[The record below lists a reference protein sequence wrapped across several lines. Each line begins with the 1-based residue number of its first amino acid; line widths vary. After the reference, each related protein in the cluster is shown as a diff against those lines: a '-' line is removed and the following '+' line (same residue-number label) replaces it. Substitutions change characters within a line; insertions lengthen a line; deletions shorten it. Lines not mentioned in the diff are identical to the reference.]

1 MQRSTST
8 LTDSLG
14 VQPLERYKTEL
25 RSRLDQLRTLDT
37 LTSLLP
43 KLCRL
48 VRDTIRFP
56 NVGITLRYRRSDWFE
71 LAYLCLGDEEVVP
84 GIFQRGRVG
93 LSSLVIDECV
103 FIVSDSY
110 RDECVRRGVESLEHL
125 FACPIHAMM
134 SAPLCAQGETFGAL
148 FAFSAEPDQ
157 PIDADDLALFT
168 WLSSEFG
175 PIVRMVQRYV
185 WAIEEVAWREA
196 LINITR
202 AINSSLDP
210 EAVLTLILERAPALL
225 NAEASS
231 LLLLDQATGE
241 LVFHYAVGPIGPQ
254 LVGFRIPP
262 GAGIAGHVVRTGQA
276 TIVNDTSSDSR
287 CYRNPSFTQQFTTRS
302 ILAVPLR
309 KQTQIGGV
317 IEVLNRR
324 HSAPFIDED
333 RIILEALADQAII
346 ALENANRLASLDK
359 EVECLRTDL
368 VNMMIHDLRS
378 PLTGVMTA
386 IDMMFRGITGEISM
400 VQREILSIAYTSA
413 QNMLNMV
420 NLLLDISRLESRLM
434 PLHRKVVH
442 LPTLFKRVLFS
453 MGMMA
458 QSRQIMIEQ
467 QLDPEACFIFADE
480 DLLLRVLQN
489 LLDNALKFSPN
500 GSSIQLCSK
509 IISCDPAQ
517 HPVVCIVVRDEGV
530 GIQPSDQQRIFDKFT
545 QVGRRY
551 ATGSGLGLT
560 FCKLVLEAHG
570 GQIWVESAPEAGS
583 SFFLVL
589 PRPEA

>member
-1 MQRSTST
+1 MQGSTST
-8 LTDSLG
+8 PTEPLG
-14 VQPLERYKTEL
+14 VQPLERRKAEL
-25 RSRLDQLRTLDT
+25 RPRLDQLRALDT

-43 KLCRL
+43 QFCLL
-48 VRDTIRFP
+48 VRDTIRFV
-56 NVGITLRYRRSDWFE
+56 NVGITLRYRRSDWLE
-71 LAYLCLGDEEVVP
+71 LAYLRLGDEEVVP
-84 GIFQRGRVG
+84 GIFQRGGAG
-93 LSSLVIDECV
+93 LSHPLVDEPV
-103 FIVSDSY
+103 LI
-110 RDECVRRGVESLEHL
+110 DECVRRTVESLGHL
-125 FACPIHAMM
+125 FACPIHATM
-134 SAPLCAQGETFGAL
+134 SAPLCAQDETFGAL
-148 FAFSAEPDQ
+148 LAFRTDPDQ
-157 PIDADDLALFT
+157 PIDTDDLALFT

-175 PIVRMVQRYV
+175 PIVRMVQQYV
-185 WAIEEVAWREA
+185 WAIEEIAWRET

-254 LVGFRIPP
+254 LVGLRIPP

-276 TIVNDTSSDSR
+276 TMVNDMSSDSR
-287 CYRNPSFTQQFTTRS
+287 LYHNSAFTPQCMARS
-302 ILAVPLR
+302 VLAVPLR
-309 KQTQIGGV
+309 RQTQVRGV
-317 IEVLNRR
+317 IEVLNRC

-346 ALENANRLASLDK
+346 ALENANRFASLDK
-359 EVECLRTDL
+359 EVEHLRTDL

-378 PLTGVMTA
+378 PLTGVMTS
-386 IDMMFRGITGEISM
+386 IDMMFRGITGEISIL
-400 VQREILSIAYTSA
+400 QREILSIAYTSA

-442 LPTLFKRVLFS
+442 LPTLLERVLFY
-453 MGMMA
+453 MGVIA
-458 QSRQIMIEQ
+458 QSRQIVIEQ
-467 QLDPEACFIFADE
+467 QLDPEACLIFVDE

-500 GSSIQLCSK
+500 GSSIQLCSS
-509 IISCDPAQ
+509 IIARDPTQA
-517 HPVVCIVVRDEGV
+517 PMVCLVVKDEGV
-530 GIQPSDQQRIFDKFT
+530 GIQPTDQQRIFAKFT
-545 QVGRRY
+545 QVGRRH

-570 GQIWVESAPEAGS
+570 GQIWVESEPDAGS
-583 SFFLVL
+583 SFFLTL

>member
-1 MQRSTST
+1 MAI
-8 LTDSLG
+8 
-14 VQPLERYKTEL
+14 QPLERRKAAL

-37 LTSLLP
+37 LTALLP

-48 VRDTIRFP
+48 VCDTIGFA
-56 NVGITLRYRRSDWFE
+56 NVGIMLRYRGSDWLE
-71 LAYLCLGDEEVVP
+71 LAYLCLGDEEMVP
-84 GIFQRGRVG
+84 GIFQQGGVG
-93 LSSLVIDECV
+93 LCRIGSGERLLIDG
-103 FIVSDSY
+103 Y
-110 RDECVRRGVESLEHL
+110 VRRAVESAEHL
-125 FACPIHAMM
+125 FAYPIQATIG
-134 SAPLCAQGETFGAL
+134 APLCVQEGTFGLL
-148 FAFSAEPDQ
+148 FACSTEPDQ
-157 PIDADDLALFT
+157 PTDADDLALFA

-185 WAIEEVAWREA
+185 WAIEEIAWREA
-196 LINITR
+196 LINMTH
-202 AINSSLDP
+202 AINASLDP

-254 LVGFRIPP
+254 LVGLRIPP

-276 TIVNDTSSDSR
+276 TMVNDTRGDSR
-287 CYRNPSFTQQFTTRS
+287 LYRNPPFTQQFTARS

-309 KQTQIGGV
+309 RQTQIRGV
-317 IEVLNRR
+317 IEVLNR
-324 HSAPFIDED
+324 HQSAPFIDED
-333 RIILEALADQAII
+333 RIVLEALADQAII
-346 ALENANRLASLDK
+346 ALENASRLASLDK
-359 EVECLRTDL
+359 EVERLRTDL

-378 PLTGVMTA
+378 PLTGVMTS
-386 IDMMFRGITGEISM
+386 IDMLFRGITGEISI

-413 QNMLNMV
+413 QHMLNMV

-442 LPTLFKRVLFS
+442 LPTLLERVLFY
-453 MGMMA
+453 MGVMA
-458 QSRQIMIEQ
+458 QSRQIVIEQ

-500 GSSIQLCSK
+500 GSSIQLRST
-509 IISCDPAQ
+509 
-517 HPVVCIVVRDEGV
+517 IVVRDPTQAPMVCLVVKDEGI
-530 GIQPSDQQRIFDKFT
+530 GIRLADQQRIFDKFT
-545 QVGRRY
+545 QAGRRH

-560 FCKLVLEAHG
+560 FCKLVLEVHG
-570 GQIWVESAPEAGS
+570 GQIWVESAPDAGS
-583 SFFLVL
+583 SFFLTL
-589 PRPEA
+589 PSRDTPTQSVD